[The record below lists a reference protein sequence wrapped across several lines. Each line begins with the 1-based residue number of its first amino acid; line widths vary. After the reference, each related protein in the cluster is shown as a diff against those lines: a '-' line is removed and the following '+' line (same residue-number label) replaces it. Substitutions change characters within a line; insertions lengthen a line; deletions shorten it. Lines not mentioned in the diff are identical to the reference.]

1 MPLYRY
7 VKAPAAQPKIRR
19 KRSRIFSLF
28 FMSVGIGI
36 LIWVAWPI
44 LSFSAFKEQLLTA
57 TIAPIDE
64 TAKIV
69 AGSPLSSV
77 AYAAAGPE
85 KMVADSV
92 TDFSNVNVWY
102 PAAPQKHEK
111 STVNSYT
118 LSIPKLKIKEALVT
132 IGGDDLNSSL
142 IHYEGTGIPGQYGG
156 AVVFGHSTLPQFYS
170 PTSYRSIF
178 SLLPTLKE
186 GDDIFVNYDGV
197 EYRYTIYLMVVID
210 PTDLSVLEQ
219 RFDNSYLT
227 LVTCV
232 PPGTY
237 WKRLN
242 VHAKL
247 NTL

>member
-1 MPLYRY
+1 

-64 TAKIV
+64 TAKMV
-69 AGSPLSSV
+69 TSSPLSSV

-85 KMVADSV
+85 KMVADSA
-92 TDFSNVNVWY
+92 TDFTNVNAWY

-142 IHYEGTGIPGQYGG
+142 IHYGGTGIPGQYGG

-186 GDDIFVNYDGV
+186 GDDIFLNYDGV

>member
-7 VKAPAAQPKIRR
+7 VKAAPIRPRVRPK
-19 KRSRIFSLF
+19 KPFALSLF
-28 FMSVGIGI
+28 IMSVGVGI
-36 LIWVAWPI
+36 LLWVVWPI
-44 LSFSAFKEQLLTA
+44 LSFSAISEQVLSA
-57 TIAPIDE
+57 TITPIDD

-69 AGSPLSSV
+69 ANSPLSPV

-85 KMVADSV
+85 KMVQDAS
-92 TDFSNVNVWY
+92 TDFTDVNVWY

-111 STVNSYT
+111 SSVNTYT
-118 LSIPKLKIKEALVT
+118 LSIPKLKIAGALVS

-142 IHYEGTGIPGQYGG
+142 IHYGGTGLPGQYGG
-156 AVVFGHSTLPQFYS
+156 AVVFGHSMLPQFYS
-170 PTSYRSIF
+170 PTNYKSIF

-186 GDDIFVNYDGV
+186 GDDIFVNFDGV
-197 EYRYTIYLMVVID
+197 EYRYTIYSMVVID